1 MMNTQIDSRRNWI
14 FDDIIEL
21 PRLDHSC
28 REAIENTV
36 KRGVFDEKAWDVEQE
51 SLSRIWKQIQETKQ
65 NEKKMMNYECEEA
78 TETIYLKQLLG
89 RC

>member
-1 MMNTQIDSRRNWI
+1 MMNTQIDSQRNWI

-21 PRLDHSC
+21 PRLDHS
-28 REAIENTV
+28 RYEAIENAL

-65 NEKKMMNYECEEA
+65 NEKKMMDYECEEA
-78 TETIYLKQLLG
+78 TETIY
-89 RC
+89 